1 MPGIKTEGR
10 RLPELRRL
18 WEHGLSDHIIALAWS
33 PDGKKLAAAV
43 SGEIAIYSDNGAASP
58 TLPGHDFGVTA
69 IAWSADGQ
77 LLAGLVVT
85 TLGFDLREEHL
96 RLVEPLVAGM
106 LVALG
111 LNALRKVAGE
121 LWQTREIEKQIKEI
135 ITDHAGRLSTRKLP
149 HKNPAVRSASLRPL
163 IVGMI
168 HGLAGSAALLLLLIP
183 VIPSIWLKM
192 AYLLVFGAG
201 SITGMMLMSWLVGL
215 PAHLTAARFARVHFG
230 VRALAGLFGVLFGLR
245 LLCEFVTD

>member
-1 MPGIKTEGR
+1 
-10 RLPELRRL
+10 
-18 WEHGLSDHIIALAWS
+18 
-33 PDGKKLAAAV
+33 
-43 SGEIAIYSDNGAASP
+43 
-58 TLPGHDFGVTA
+58 
-69 IAWSADGQ
+69 
-77 LLAGLVVT
+77 
-85 TLGFDLREEHL
+85 
-96 RLVEPLVAGM
+96 M

-135 ITDHAGRLSTRKLP
+135 ITDHAGRLPTRKLP
-149 HKNPAVRSASLRPL
+149 HKNPAVRSVSLRPL

-183 VIPSIWLKM
+183 VIPSIWLKIIYM
-192 AYLLVFGAG
+192 LVFGGG
-201 SITGMMLMSWLVGL
+201 SIIGMMLMSWLVGL
-215 PAHLTAARFARVHFG
+215 PAHLTAARFARIHFG